1 MSSNLLYYIIRGRKM
16 AIKLK
21 LNSKEILEMKFPNV
35 PRGYDPLY
43 VDEYL
48 DKIIR
53 DYKVIETNYL
63 VEANTVDSLKEKIA
77 VLEKENQNLK
87 IANSKYESRLKDIN
101 ESDNVNAGNIDLVRR
116 INQLEKFLYQHG
128 YMPDQIK

>member
-1 MSSNLLYYIIRGRKM
+1 M

-53 DYKVIETNYL
+53 DYKLVEANYL
-63 VEANTVDSLKEKIA
+63 VETNAIDSLNEKIA
-77 VLEKENQNLK
+77 ELEKTITELK
-87 IANSKYESRLKDIN
+87 IENSKYASRLKDIN
-101 ESDNVNAGNIDLVRR
+101 ENDNVNADNIDLVRR
-116 INQLEKFLYQHG
+116 INVLEKFLYQHG

>member
-1 MSSNLLYYIIRGRKM
+1 MSNLLYYIIRGQEM

-53 DYKVIETNYL
+53 DYKVVETNYL
-63 VEANTVDSLKEKIA
+63 LDNTEIAAYKDKINA
-77 VLEKENQNLK
+77 LETENNELK
-87 IANSKYESRLKDIN
+87 ISISKYESRLKDIN
-101 ESDNVNAGNIDLVRR
+101 DNDNVSMDNIDLMRR
-116 INQLEKFLYQHG
+116 INQLEKFLYNHG
-128 YMPDQIK
+128 YMPDKIK

>member
-1 MSSNLLYYIIRGRKM
+1 M

>member
-1 MSSNLLYYIIRGRKM
+1 M

-48 DKIIR
+48 DKVIR
-53 DYKVIETNYL
+53 DYKL
-63 VEANTVDSLKEKIA
+63 VEANCLVENSEIDSLNAKITA
-77 VLEKENQNLK
+77 LEKEIENLK
-87 IANSKYESRLKDIN
+87 IENEKYASRLKDIN
-101 ESDNVNAGNIDLVRR
+101 ENDNVSIDNIDLVKR
-116 INQLEKFLYQHG
+116 INVLEKFLYQHG
-128 YMPDQIK
+128 YIPSQIK

>member
-1 MSSNLLYYIIRGRKM
+1 M

-48 DKIIR
+48 DKVIR
-53 DYKVIETNYL
+53 DYKTVEANYL
-63 VEANTVDSLKEKIA
+63 VETNDIDSLKDRIA
-77 VLEKENQNLK
+77 ALEKENNELK
-87 IANSKYESRLKDIN
+87 IENEKYASRLKDIN
-101 ESDNVNAGNIDLVRR
+101 ENDNVSADNIDLVRR
-116 INQLEKFLYQHG
+116 INQLEKFLYKHG

>member
-1 MSSNLLYYIIRGRKM
+1 M

-48 DKIIR
+48 DRVIR
-53 DYKVIETNYL
+53 DYKI
-63 VEANTVDSLKEKIA
+63 VEANYLAEASEIDSLKTKISN
-77 VLEKENQNLK
+77 LEKEIEELK
-87 IANSKYESRLKDIN
+87 ILNEKYASRLKDIN
-101 ESDNVNAGNIDLVRR
+101 DNDNVTTSNIDYIKR
-116 INQLEKFLYQHG
+116 INVLEKFLYQHG
-128 YMPDQIK
+128 YIPSQIK

>member
-1 MSSNLLYYIIRGRKM
+1 M
-16 AIKLK
+16 AIKLN

-53 DYKVIETNYL
+53 DYKLVETNCL
-63 VEANTVDSLKEKIA
+63 VESNEIDLLKSKIA
-77 VLEKENQNLK
+77 ALEKELQNIK
-87 IANSKYESRLKDIN
+87 IENEKYASRLKDIN
-101 ESDNVNAGNIDLVRR
+101 ENDNVTVDNIDLVKR
-116 INQLEKFLYQHG
+116 INVLEKFLYQHG
-128 YMPDQIK
+128 YIPSQIK

>member
-1 MSSNLLYYIIRGRKM
+1 M

-53 DYKVIETNYL
+53 DYKVVETNYL
-63 VEANTVDSLKEKIA
+63 LDNTEIAAYKDKINA
-77 VLEKENQNLK
+77 LETENNELK
-87 IANSKYESRLKDIN
+87 ISISKYESRLKDIN
-101 ESDNVNAGNIDLVRR
+101 DNDNVSMDNIDLMRR
-116 INQLEKFLYQHG
+116 INQLEKFLYNHG
-128 YMPDQIK
+128 YMPDKIK

>member
-1 MSSNLLYYIIRGRKM
+1 M

-48 DKIIR
+48 DRIIR
-53 DYKVIETNYL
+53 DYKLVEANYL
-63 VEANTVDSLKEKIA
+63 VETNEVESLKEKISA
-77 VLEKENQNLK
+77 LEKENNELK
-87 IANSKYESRLKDIN
+87 IANSKYEGRLKDIKEN
-101 ESDNVNAGNIDLVRR
+101 DNPTEDNIELIKR

>member
-1 MSSNLLYYIIRGRKM
+1 M

-53 DYKVIETNYL
+53 DYKTVETNYL
-63 VEANTVDSLKEKIA
+63 VENTEVDSLNAKIA
-77 VLEKENQNLK
+77 ALEKELQELK
-87 IANSKYESRLKDIN
+87 IENEKYASRLKDIN
-101 ESDNVNAGNIDLVRR
+101 ENDNVTIDNIDLVKR
-116 INQLEKFLYQHG
+116 INVLEKFLYQHG
-128 YMPDQIK
+128 YIPSQIK